1 MQAGAWHALKNTLQD
16 RNRSWAHLYQAV
28 PGKLLPRRAGS
39 RDDGDECAER
49 LGATME
55 TVVVWILA
63 SLLYWWGLL

>member
-1 MQAGAWHALKNTLQD
+1 MMVIGARK
-16 RNRSWAHLYQAV
+16 
-28 PGKLLPRRAGS
+28 G
-39 RDDGDECAER
+39 